1 MMNKTANVS
10 SIFRAPI
17 RWGQDG
23 ELGGIIL
30 ICFLL
35 YDMYH
40 VQLLARFSNWYPFM
54 FVLR

>member
-1 MMNKTANVS
+1 MNKTANVS